1 MYWGFKRLKKKKD
14 NPIHLDTSRV
24 SDERCDNLNQFT
36 STIIGNGGSYS
47 NVRVNGK
54 TISVRGNNISVC
66 NNRIIVDGKVVSE
79 SLSGDITIIVE
90 GSCGNLKASGNVEI
104 QGDCG
109 NIDCGGSCTVR
120 GNVSGDIDAGG
131 SITCGNVGGSIDAG
145 GSVRCSRL

>member
-14 NPIHLDTSRV
+14 TQTYSDTNIFT
-24 SDERCDNLNQFT
+24 DESCDNLNQFT

-79 SLSGDITIIVE
+79 SLSEDITVIVV
-90 GSCGNLKASGNVEI
+90 GSCGNLKANGNVEV

-145 GSVRCSRL
+145 GSVRCSR